1 MINLQ
6 KAPVWSDIH
15 VRYIIISDELKK
27 TPVWLDM
34 HQDTDCGEVY
44 KISFKKI
51 LKIIEKS
58 LENNGVTLS
67 RSASLA

>member
-51 LKIIEKS
+51 LKIIE
-58 LENNGVTLS
+58 
-67 RSASLA
+67 